1 MGTNKNVVVSFS
13 IAILLLLSL
22 LLLLTYNSKCNQ
34 SHNTAGPAMQSSQN
48 FYNVGNYSNTPEPF
62 YIEKFSEAEPFTQE
76 EQFNNPGGLPV
87 PKGEIAK
94 WEKEHDGAKRA
105 ICKRWKNMGLD
116 TTVYELNNGKVKCN
130 DVNADTAPER
140 TPEQIAAAN
149 AAYKN
154 LKNNNTS
161 KPASIP
167 ASKPASA
174 KSNIN
179 NGVGNF
185 RKYQPFT
192 DYGEGMNIEEGFN
205 NYEEGMTVEQMADLA
220 SVQMS
225 NEVSP
230 QWSARANQQTQN
242 SPMMSSQGPAGSFNG
257 DSSFQPVSNM
267 GGGMGGGGGGS
278 NQQGMQS
285 CFPRDRLTADDLL
298 PKDAADS
305 KWAQINPSGG
315 GNISDQ
321 NYLTAGYHVGV
332 NTVGQSL
339 RNANLQLRSEIP
351 NPQDAV
357 GPWMISTIEP
367 DLRQNTLEIGSSI
380 SY

>member
-34 SHNTAGPAMQSSQN
+34 SHNGSMMQSSQTHN
-48 FYNVGNYSNTPEPF
+48 NLGNYSKTPEPF
-62 YIEKFSEAEPFTQE
+62 YFEQFTQ
-76 EQFNNPGGLPV
+76 
-87 PKGEIAK
+87 
-94 WEKEHDGAKRA
+94 
-105 ICKRWKNMGLD
+105 
-116 TTVYELNNGKVKCN
+116 
-130 DVNADTAPER
+130 
-140 TPEQIAAAN
+140 
-149 AAYKN
+149 
-154 LKNNNTS
+154 
-161 KPASIP
+161 
-167 ASKPASA
+167 ASA
-174 KSNIN
+174 PPPPSPPP
-179 NGVGNF
+179 GQRPENF
-185 RKYQPFT
+185 ESSRH
-192 DYGEGMNIEEGFN
+192 
-205 NYEEGMTVEQMADLA
+205 EGMTVEEMSDLA
-220 SVQMS
+220 SVKMS

-230 QWSARANQQTQN
+230 QWSNRANQPMSQNQN
-242 SPMMSSQGPAGSFNG
+242 SRMESSMGITGSSNG

-267 GGGMGGGGGGS
+267 GGGGS
-278 NQQGMQS
+278 SSYSSFGSSDQAAQS

-305 KWAQINPSGG
+305 KWAKINPSGS

-351 NPQDAV
+351 NPQNAV
-357 GPWMISTIEP
+357 SPWMISTIEP

>member
-34 SHNTAGPAMQSSQN
+34 SHNNGSMMQSSQN
-48 FYNVGNYSNTPEPF
+48 QYNLGNYSKTPEPF
-62 YIEKFSEAEPFTQE
+62 YFEKFT
-76 EQFNNPGGLPV
+76 
-87 PKGEIAK
+87 
-94 WEKEHDGAKRA
+94 
-105 ICKRWKNMGLD
+105 
-116 TTVYELNNGKVKCN
+116 
-130 DVNADTAPER
+130 TAPSA
-140 TPEQIAAAN
+140 TP
-149 AAYKN
+149 
-154 LKNNNTS
+154 NTFKIS
-161 KPASIP
+161 EEKPV
-167 ASKPASA
+167 
-174 KSNIN
+174 NEN
-179 NGVGNF
+179 
-185 RKYQPFT
+185 
-192 DYGEGMNIEEGFN
+192 
-205 NYEEGMTVEQMADLA
+205 MADLA
-220 SVQMS
+220 SVQTS

-230 QWSARANQQTQN
+230 QWSTRANQQTQN
-242 SPMMSSQGPAGSFNG
+242 TSPESSMMSSQGQGQGPMGSANG

-267 GGGMGGGGGGS
+267 GGGTGGYS
-278 NQQGMQS
+278 SFDANEQAAQS

-305 KWAQINPSGG
+305 KWARINPSGS
-315 GNISDQ
+315 GNIGDQ

-351 NPQDAV
+351 NPQNAV

-367 DLRQNTLEIGSSI
+367 DLRQNVLEIGSSI

>member
-34 SHNTAGPAMQSSQN
+34 SHNTAGFAMQSSQN
-48 FYNVGNYSNTPEPF
+48 SYNIGNYSNTPEPF
-62 YIEKFSEAEPFTQE
+62 YIEKFSEAEPCAHQLTEAQE
-76 EQFNNPGGLPV
+76 DSLNGKL
-87 PKGEIAK
+87 K
-94 WEKEHDGAKRA
+94 WEKIKLCDKWKRMG
-105 ICKRWKNMGLD
+105 ICGSK
-116 TTVYELNNGKVKCN
+116 YESACDEITKVSP
-130 DVNADTAPER
+130 NAE
-140 TPEQIAAAN
+140 
-149 AAYKN
+149 
-154 LKNNNTS
+154 NTE
-161 KPASIP
+161 
-167 ASKPASA
+167 SA
-174 KSNIN
+174 KPQIKKQKSTPQENKSNTGSAGSGYKSTIN
-179 NGVGNF
+179 KGVGNF
-185 RKYQPFT
+185 NKYSPFT
-192 DYGEGMNIEEGFN
+192 DYNEGMNVEEGFD
-205 NYEEGMTVEQMADLA
+205 NYNEGMTVERMADVA
-220 SVQMS
+220 SIQTA

-242 SPMMSSQGPAGSFNG
+242 TPMMSSQGQGPAGSFNG
-257 DSSFQPVSNM
+257 NSSFQSVSNM
-267 GGGMGGGGGGS
+267 GGMGGGFD
-278 NQQGMQS
+278 QQGMQS

-315 GNISDQ
+315 GNIGDQ

>member
-34 SHNTAGPAMQSSQN
+34 SHNTAGPMMQNS
-48 FYNVGNYSNTPEPF
+48 YNVGNYSKGPEPF
-62 YIEKFSEAEPFTQE
+62 YFEKFTQNEPF
-76 EQFNNPGGLPV
+76 
-87 PKGEIAK
+87 
-94 WEKEHDGAKRA
+94 
-105 ICKRWKNMGLD
+105 
-116 TTVYELNNGKVKCN
+116 
-130 DVNADTAPER
+130 
-140 TPEQIAAAN
+140 AAAH
-149 AAYKN
+149 
-154 LKNNNTS
+154 
-161 KPASIP
+161 
-167 ASKPASA
+167 SA
-174 KSNIN
+174 PSAPMRQENYA
-179 NGVGNF
+179 NGRDESFGTQN
-185 RKYQPFT
+185 
-192 DYGEGMNIEEGFN
+192 
-205 NYEEGMTVEQMADLA
+205 VEPMADLA

-225 NEVSP
+225 NEVSS

-242 SPMMSSQGPAGSFNG
+242 APMMSSQGQGQGPAGSFNG
-257 DSSFQPVSNM
+257 DSSYQPVSNM
-267 GGGMGGGGGGS
+267 GGGMGGMGGGMGAGAGGS

>member
-34 SHNTAGPAMQSSQN
+34 SHNNGSMMQSSQN
-48 FYNVGNYSNTPEPF
+48 QYNLGNYSKTPEPF
-62 YIEKFSEAEPFTQE
+62 YFEKFTPAPRAAPPAAPPDAPPDAPPATYDRFKISEGVVVRE
-76 EQFNNPGGLPV
+76 E
-87 PKGEIAK
+87 
-94 WEKEHDGAKRA
+94 
-105 ICKRWKNMGLD
+105 
-116 TTVYELNNGKVKCN
+116 
-130 DVNADTAPER
+130 
-140 TPEQIAAAN
+140 
-149 AAYKN
+149 
-154 LKNNNTS
+154 
-161 KPASIP
+161 
-167 ASKPASA
+167 
-174 KSNIN
+174 
-179 NGVGNF
+179 
-185 RKYQPFT
+185 
-192 DYGEGMNIEEGFN
+192 
-205 NYEEGMTVEQMADLA
+205 MADLA
-220 SVQMS
+220 SVQTS

-230 QWSARANQQTQN
+230 QWSTRANQQTQN
-242 SPMMSSQGPAGSFNG
+242 TSPESSMMSSQGQGQGPMGSANG

-267 GGGMGGGGGGS
+267 GGGTGGYS
-278 NQQGMQS
+278 SFDANEQAAQS

-305 KWAQINPSGG
+305 KWARINPSGS
-315 GNISDQ
+315 GNIGDQ

-351 NPQDAV
+351 NPQNAV

-367 DLRQNTLEIGSSI
+367 DLRQNVLEIGSSI

>member
-34 SHNTAGPAMQSSQN
+34 SHNSHNSSGHMAQRS
-48 FYNVGNYSNTPEPF
+48 YNVGNYSKGPEPF
-62 YIEKFSEAEPFTQE
+62 YFEKFTQNSENFENSENYANVTEHYVNPQSPHNTVDVKEP
-76 EQFNNPGGLPV
+76 
-87 PKGEIAK
+87 
-94 WEKEHDGAKRA
+94 
-105 ICKRWKNMGLD
+105 
-116 TTVYELNNGKVKCN
+116 
-130 DVNADTAPER
+130 
-140 TPEQIAAAN
+140 
-149 AAYKN
+149 
-154 LKNNNTS
+154 
-161 KPASIP
+161 
-167 ASKPASA
+167 
-174 KSNIN
+174 
-179 NGVGNF
+179 
-185 RKYQPFT
+185 
-192 DYGEGMNIEEGFN
+192 
-205 NYEEGMTVEQMADLA
+205 MADLA
-220 SVQMS
+220 SVQTS
-225 NEVSP
+225 NEVSS
-230 QWSARANQQTQN
+230 QWSSRANQQIRT
-242 SPMMSSQGPAGSFNG
+242 SPVMSSQGQGQGQGPSGSFNG
-257 DSSFQPVSNM
+257 NSSFQPVSNM
-267 GGGMGGGGGGS
+267 GGGGGS
-278 NQQGMQS
+278 SFPSSEQGAQS

-305 KWAQINPSGG
+305 KWAQINPSGS